1 MIKVIR
7 TSQPLISIGILWLAA
22 AVIILVLSFMLPAKI
37 NVEWT
42 TATELNTAGFNVYR
56 SQQPDG
62 EFVKINS
69 QMIPAKGNT
78 TTGSVYQ
85 FTDEQVKAGQTYYYV
100 LEEIELTG
108 SSKQYRQEMLS
119 YTVPHISS
127 WALIATAVSL
137 VTGLF
142 LLTKGIRENRE

>member
-1 MIKVIR
+1 MIKLTR

-22 AVIILVLSFMLPAKI
+22 AVTILVFSFILPAKI

-42 TATELNTAGFNVYR
+42 TATELNTAGFNIYR

-62 EFVKINS
+62 DFEKINS

-78 TTGSVYQ
+78 TTGSAYQ

-108 SSKQYRQEMLS
+108 SSKQYREEMLS
-119 YTVPHISS
+119 YTVPYISTWS
-127 WALIATAVSL
+127 LIATAVSL

-142 LLTKGIRENRE
+142 LLTKGIRENKE